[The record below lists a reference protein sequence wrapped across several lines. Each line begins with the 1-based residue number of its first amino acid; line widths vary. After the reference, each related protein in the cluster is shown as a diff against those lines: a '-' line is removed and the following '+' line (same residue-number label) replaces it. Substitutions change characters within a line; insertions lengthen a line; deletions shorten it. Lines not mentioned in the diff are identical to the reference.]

1 MNNKY
6 DVKNFSD
13 MIDKFDLQE
22 ELNTVCDEISRQV
35 EEQRVDVP
43 QTIFDPIIDS
53 EYRQTVTY

>member
-1 MNNKY
+1 
-6 DVKNFSD
+6 

-22 ELNTVCDEISRQV
+22 ELKTVCDDISRQV

-53 EYRQTVTY
+53 ENRQTATY